1 MKISIRI
8 VTLVVVG
15 FLVTASVTGVAIL
28 ATSRVAD
35 RLTGMTREELPLLG
49 VLTSITVNQLEQ
61 AVSFE
66 KALRLADAGA
76 LDPRARVADFG
87 AQTHRFAVLG
97 SRLVDQL
104 HDAVQAAQTVLRQAD
119 DPVLQEEF
127 RALVD
132 ALHGIQLTQSRYGG
146 TAQRIFHLL
155 ETGQRAEAE
164 RLLPSITIEQKN
176 LTSEVEQLVHRVE
189 NTATASAAAALAQAH
204 TNILIMIGV
213 GAVGLVICVF
223 LGLAL
228 GRSITRPITQVVIA
242 LAELVRG
249 NVDIPLDQGRIPGE
263 IGAIAVALRAFR
275 DEIVNRRKTV
285 VALAESER
293 RFHSLAQVSPVGIF
307 YTDPMG
313 NCRYSNDKCAEI
325 TGLSET
331 AMLGTG
337 WQDAL
342 HPEDRHRVLATWE
355 ACAAE
360 GKAFAI
366 EYRFLRADGQ
376 ATWVIGQTTSHRDGE
391 GRVTGFVSTLTDI
404 TEQKTAD
411 QTLRHYARS
420 RGQLQD
426 ITVDQSLA
434 FEEKIRRLLV
444 LGTET
449 FDLPLGIVSHVEGDS
464 YIVEHIIGPAGAPPA
479 GAIFSLGE
487 TYCYHTLVANA
498 PTGFDH
504 AGESHIRDHPCYQA
518 FRLETYIGVPIM
530 VDGQPH
536 GTLNFSGPEPR
547 ERPFGESDFSLIQL
561 FAQWIGAEISRRH
574 AENAL
579 RISEERLKLA
589 LEGTADGLWD
599 WNVITGD
606 VYFSPR
612 LEAMLGFAPGALAP
626 HHASWMAR
634 VHPDDKAFVE
644 ATLNAHLQGRTPAYE
659 AEHRLLTKDEAWLW
673 VLDRGKVVERR
684 ADGTPIRAVG
694 THTDITARKRAED
707 ALRDSE
713 EKVRAVVETMVD
725 GIITIDEAG
734 IIESV
739 NPAVERIFGFS
750 KDDLIGRNVAVLMP
764 ETPGA
769 VHANSIRNYVR
780 TGLAKV
786 IGSGR
791 EFSGRRQDG
800 TIIPLE
806 IGISEINQ
814 GGRRMFTGIV
824 RDITER
830 KQIERMKN
838 EFVST
843 VSHELRTPLTS
854 IRGALGLITGGA
866 VGPLPGKA
874 GELIDIAYKN
884 SQRLIALVNDILD
897 LEKIESGSI
906 EFRFQPAD
914 LGQLIATAVEANTS
928 YATEYGVD
936 YVVRQPVPAVAVN
949 VDSGR
954 IIQVMANLLSN
965 AAKFS
970 PAGEKVEVAVFPRDG
985 WVRVAVIDRGPGIPE
1000 NFRDRIFQRFS
1011 QADSS
1016 DTRKAG
1022 GTGLGLSITKTIV
1035 ERHGGHIG
1043 FDATP
1048 GGGSTFHFDL
1058 PVIAG
1063 PEAAAPPPSPP
1074 EAEDG
1079 EPIPGRKR
1087 VLVCEDDPDIAKI
1100 LAMMLIQGGMNAEVA
1115 YTAEAAQAM
1124 LAQRRFDAMTVDIML
1139 PGKDGIALIRE
1150 VRRDPAVRD
1159 IPVIVV
1165 SARAGDARE
1174 HIEAATL
1181 GVLDWLSK
1189 PIDEERLLRV
1199 VTKAACAAPQ
1209 RKPRL
1214 LYVEDDAD
1222 LVATIGDLLKDR
1234 VMLTVASSLAEA
1246 RNCLD
1251 RETFDLA
1258 ILDIKLPD
1266 GSGFELLPLL
1276 KGEGA
1281 ETMPVIIFSGYAIDD
1296 DVARQ
1301 VDAALVKAR
1310 VSNRE
1315 LLDTIRRLV
1324 GNDAFP
1330 QDPERT
1336 VA

>member
-8 VTLVVVG
+8 VGLVVAG

-35 RLTGMTREELPLLG
+35 RLTGVTREELPLLG

-66 KALRLADAGA
+66 KAMRLAETGTADAGA
-76 LDPRARVADFG
+76 SVADFS

-97 SRLVDQL
+97 TRLEDQL
-104 HDAVQAAQTVLRQAD
+104 RVAVLMTQTTLRQSAE
-119 DPVLQEEF
+119 PALQDEF
-127 RALVD
+127 RGLLV
-132 ALHGIQLTQSRYGG
+132 ALHGIQLTQNRYGSA
-146 TAQRIFHLL
+146 AQRIFFLL
-155 ETGQRAEAE
+155 ETANRAEAA
-164 RLLPSITIEQKN
+164 RLLPSIAIEQKN
-176 LTSEVEQLVHRVE
+176 LSSEVERLVHQVE
-189 NTATASAAAALAQAH
+189 NAATASAAAALAQAH

-213 GAVGLVICVF
+213 GTFGLVVCVF

-228 GRSITRPITQVVIA
+228 GRSITRPINQVVVA

-249 NVDIPLDQGRIPGE
+249 NVDIPVDRGRIPGE
-263 IGAIAVALRAFR
+263 IGAIAVALGAFR
-275 DEIVNRRKTV
+275 DEIVSRRKTV

-331 AMLGTG
+331 GMLGTG

-366 EYRFLRADGQ
+366 EYRFLKASGH

-391 GRVTGFVSTLTDI
+391 GRVTGFVSTLTDV
-404 TEQKTAD
+404 TEQKTAE

-434 FEEKIRRLLV
+434 FDEKIRRLLV
-444 LGTET
+444 LGAET
-449 FDLPLGIVSHVEGDS
+449 FNLPIGIVSHVEGDS
-464 YIVEHIIGPAGAPPA
+464 YFVEHIVGPEGAPPA
-479 GAIFSLGE
+479 GAIFSLGQ
-487 TYCYHTLVANA
+487 TYCAHTLAANS
-498 PTGFDH
+498 PTGFDR

-518 FRLETYIGVPIM
+518 FRLESYIGVPIM
-530 VDGQPH
+530 VDGRRY

-574 AENAL
+574 ARNAL

-589 LEGTADGLWD
+589 LEGTEDGLWD

-612 LEAMLGFAPGALAP
+612 LEAMLGFAPGALEP
-626 HHASWMAR
+626 RRNFWVSR
-634 VHPDDKAFVE
+634 VHPEDKAAVE
-644 ATLNAHLQGRTPAYE
+644 AALNAHLQGRTPVYE
-659 AEHRLLTKDEAWLW
+659 AEHRLLTKDGAWLW

-713 EKVRAVVETMVD
+713 ERIRAVVDTMVD
-725 GIITIDEAG
+725 GIITIDETG

-750 KDDLIGRNVAVLMP
+750 KHELIGRNVAVLMP
-764 ETPGA
+764 ESPEGA
-769 VHANSIRNYVR
+769 HANAIQNYVR
-780 TGLAKV
+780 TGVAKV

-800 TIIPLE
+800 AIIPLE

-854 IRGALGLITGGA
+854 IRGALGLVVGGA
-866 VGPLPGKA
+866 VGPLPGKV

-906 EFRFQPAD
+906 GFRLQPAD
-914 LGQLIATAVEANTS
+914 LGQLIDTAIEANVS
-928 YATEYGVD
+928 FAGEYGVE
-936 YVVRQPVPAVAVN
+936 YVVRQPVPATTVN
-949 VDSGR
+949 VDGGR
-954 IIQVMANLLSN
+954 ILQVMTNLLSN

-970 PAGEKVEVAVFPRDG
+970 PAGGTVDVAVSRREG

-1058 PVIAG
+1058 PVSATG
-1063 PEAAAPPPSPP
+1063 AAASPAAPP
-1074 EAEDG
+1074 EAEDPG
-1079 EPIPGRKR
+1079 ALSGRKR
-1087 VLVCEDDPDIAKI
+1087 VLVCEDDPDVAKI
-1100 LAMMLIQGGMNAEVA
+1100 LAMILVQGGMSAEIA
-1115 YTAEAAQAM
+1115 YTAEAAQAL
-1124 LAQRRFDAMTVDIML
+1124 LAERPFDAMTVDIML
-1139 PGKDGIALIRE
+1139 PGKDGIALIRD
-1150 VRRDPAVRD
+1150 VRRNPAVRD
-1159 IPVIVV
+1159 MPIVVV

-1189 PIDEERLLRV
+1189 PIDEERLLRAV
-1199 VTKAACAAPQ
+1199 MKAASAAPQ
-1209 RKPRL
+1209 RKARL
-1214 LYVEDDAD
+1214 LYVEDDDD
-1222 LVATIGDLLKDR
+1222 LVETISDLLEDR
-1234 VMLTVASSLAEA
+1234 VALTVASSVAEA

-1258 ILDIKLPD
+1258 ILDVKLPD
-1266 GSGFELLPLL
+1266 GSGIELLPLL
-1276 KGEGA
+1276 KGEGQ

-1310 VSNRE
+1310 VTNRD
-1315 LLDTIRRLV
+1315 LLETIRRLV

-1330 QDPERT
+1330 RDPERT

>member
-8 VTLVVVG
+8 VALVVVG
-15 FLVTASVTGVAIL
+15 FLVTASVSGVAIL
-28 ATSRVAD
+28 ATSSVAD
-35 RLTGMTREELPLLG
+35 RLTGVTREELPLLG
-49 VLTSITVNQLEQ
+49 MLTSITVTQLEQ

-66 KALRLADAGA
+66 KALRLTEAGTA
-76 LDPRARVADFG
+76 VARARVADFG

-97 SRLVDQL
+97 DRLVDQL
-104 HDAVQAAQTVLRQAD
+104 RDAVLTAQAILRQAA
-119 DPVLQEEF
+119 DPALQEEF
-127 RALVD
+127 RALLE
-132 ALHGIQLTQSRYGG
+132 ALHRIQLTQNRYGG

-155 ETGQRAEAE
+155 ETGNRAEAE
-164 RLLPSITIEQKN
+164 RLLPAIAISQKN
-176 LTSEVEQLVHRVE
+176 LTTEVEQLVHQVE
-189 NTATASAAAALAQAH
+189 NTATASAAAALAQARA
-204 TNILIMIGV
+204 NMLIMIGV
-213 GAVGLVICVF
+213 GAVGLVVCIF

-228 GRSITRPITQVVIA
+228 GRSITRPITEVVVA

-249 NVDIPLDQGRIPGE
+249 NVDTPLEHGRIPGE

-366 EYRFLRADGQ
+366 EYRFLKADGA

-391 GRVTGFVSTLTDI
+391 GRVTGFVSTLTDV
-404 TEQKTAD
+404 TEQKTAE
-411 QTLRHYARS
+411 QMLRHYARS

-434 FEEKIRRLLV
+434 FDEKILRLLV

-449 FDLPLGIVSHVEGDS
+449 FNLPLGIVSHVEDDS
-464 YIVEHIIGPAGAPPA
+464 YIVEHIVGPAGAPPA

-487 TYCYHTLVANA
+487 TYCFHTLAANA
-498 PTGFDH
+498 PTGFDR
-504 AGESHIRDHPCYQA
+504 AGESHIRDHPCYRV
-518 FRLETYIGVPIM
+518 FRLESYIGVPIM
-530 VDGQPH
+530 VDGQRY

-561 FAQWIGAEISRRH
+561 LAQWIGAEISRRH

-589 LEGTADGLWD
+589 LEGTEDGLWD
-599 WNVITGD
+599 WNVITGE

-612 LEAMLGFAPGALAP
+612 LEAMFGFAPGALEP
-626 HHASWMAR
+626 RHAAWLAR
-634 VHPDDKAFVE
+634 VHAEDKAAVE
-644 ATLNAHLQGRTPAYE
+644 AALNAHLQGRTPIYE
-659 AEHRLLTKDEAWLW
+659 AEHRLLTKDGAWLW

-694 THTDITARKRAED
+694 THTDITARKHAED

-713 EKVRAVVETMVD
+713 EKIRAVVETMVD

-739 NPAVERIFGFS
+739 NPAVERIFGFPR
-750 KDDLIGRNVAVLMP
+750 DELIGRNVSVLMP
-764 ETPGA
+764 ETPDGA
-769 VHANSIRNYVR
+769 HANSIQDHVR
-780 TGLAKV
+780 TGPSRA

-791 EFSGRRQDG
+791 EFSGRRRDG

-806 IGISEINQ
+806 VGISEINQ
-814 GGRRMFTGIV
+814 GGRRMVTGIV

-830 KQIERMKN
+830 KQVERMKN

-866 VGPLPGKA
+866 VGPLPGKV

-906 EFRFQPAD
+906 EFRFQQAD
-914 LGQLIATAVEANTS
+914 LGQLIATAIEANAS
-928 YATEYGVD
+928 FATEYGVR
-936 YVVRQPVPAVAVN
+936 YVVRQPIPAIAVN
-949 VDSGR
+949 VDGDR

-970 PAGEKVEVAVFPRDG
+970 PAGGTVEVAVLPRDG

-1035 ERHGGHIG
+1035 ERHGGRIG

-1048 GGGSTFHFDL
+1048 GGGSTFHFEL
-1058 PVIAG
+1058 PLSPGA
-1063 PEAAAPPPSPP
+1063 EAVVPSDPPQ
-1074 EAEDG
+1074 AKDG
-1079 EPIPGRKR
+1079 EPVIGKKR

-1100 LAMMLIQGGMNAEVA
+1100 LAMMLTQGGMSAEVA
-1115 YTAEAAQAM
+1115 YSAESAQAM
-1124 LAQRRFDAMTVDIML
+1124 LAERRFDAMTVDILL

-1189 PIDEERLLRV
+1189 PIDGERLLRV
-1199 VTKAACAAPQ
+1199 VTKAASTAPQ

-1222 LVATIGDLLKDR
+1222 LVETIGDLLEDR
-1234 VMLTVASSLAEA
+1234 VMLTVASSVAEA

-1301 VDAALVKAR
+1301 VDAALIKAR